1 MQLFVDKAMAE
12 IDKLV
17 LDKEYIEDRTSVA
30 LRSTGVTKAKWI
42 ANC

>member
-17 LDKEYIEDRTSVA
+17 LDKEYIEDQTSAA
-30 LRSTGVTKAKWI
+30 LISAGVTRAKWI